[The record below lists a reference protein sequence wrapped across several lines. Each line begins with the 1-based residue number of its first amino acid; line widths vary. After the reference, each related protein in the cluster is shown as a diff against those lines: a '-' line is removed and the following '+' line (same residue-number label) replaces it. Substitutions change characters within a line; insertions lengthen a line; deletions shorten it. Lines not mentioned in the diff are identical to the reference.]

1 MQVVY
6 TGTHDNDTLLG
17 WWESSDDVIKA
28 NVRSITG
35 NSEDVVG
42 SMIDVAKECAAPM
55 CIIPL
60 QDILRLDSSGRMN
73 VPGVEQGNWLWR
85 FAWSDLN

>member
-17 WWESSDDVIKA
+17 WWQSAEREVKT
-28 NVRSITG
+28 NVRSIIG
-35 NSEDVVG
+35 NSSDVVG
-42 SMIDVAKECAAPM
+42 SLIEVAKNCSSPL

-60 QDILRLDSSGRMN
+60 QDILRLDTTGRMN
-73 VPGVEQGNWLWR
+73 IPGVEQGNWQWR
-85 FAWSDLN
+85 FDWDDLN

>member
-17 WWESSDDVIKA
+17 WWHSAGTTITT
-28 NVRSITG
+28 NVRSIIG
-35 NSEDVVG
+35 DSLDVVG
-42 SMIDVAKECAAPM
+42 SLIEVAKNCSAPL

-60 QDILRLDSSGRMN
+60 QDILRLDTSGRMN
-73 VPGVEQGNWLWR
+73 VPGVEQGNWQWR
-85 FAWSDLN
+85 FDWDELN